1 MDLSI
6 PFLPLFE
13 GIQEKGWKG
22 RFPKFV
28 SFQKKKNHFE
38 TKSIFSKKV
47 NKKRLT
53 WQKKNLFEGRAT
65 TQSLYLFKKKKPF
78 WNKKWFFFF
87 EKILFVSKWFFFFVK
102 SAFFCQL
109 SNTIFEE
116 IQENLVSCPSLQK
129 DFKKKYL
136 WSIIFISHKWYRDYP
151 L

>member
-53 WQKKNLFEGRAT
+53 WQKK
-65 TQSLYLFKKKKPF
+65 KPF
-78 WNKKWFFFF
+78 WREGHDTKFVSFQKKKTFLKQKMVFFFWKDTF
-87 EKILFVSKWFFFFVK
+87 CFKMVF
-102 SAFFCQL
+102 FFCQVSLFL
-109 SNTIFEE
+109 SAFKYYFWRNTRKPCVVSLPSKRFQKKIFM
-116 IQENLVSCPSLQK
+116 IYNLYIP
-129 DFKKKYL
+129 
-136 WSIIFISHKWYRDYP
+136 
-151 L
+151 